1 MTSVSSTKEAVQT
14 DISLFTRSADTGY
27 WLCHDWQAE
36 VKAYCVLG
44 KVRLPWGN
52 SRQHG
57 SLTPLTARVI
67 RVGCVALQ
75 QGAAGRRGQA
85 TSNSAQGK
93 GTPPACPAGWPLG
106 GRADQAAQTDNMP
119 HPSIHAACCCRFQTP
134 ASSEPRVVPTAQRA
148 FLPRWHR
155 PCLSRVGNKV
165 SNHDERHGA
174 AQPTPA
180 SEDHLCPAQTCTP
193 GQPAAE
199 RFVLSPAK
207 RAQNCA
213 ASCQLRL
220 LDDRKLRWA
229 WFTHVP

>member
-1 MTSVSSTKEAVQT
+1 MTSVNSTKEAVQT

-44 KVRLPWGN
+44 KVRLPWGKFKTAW
-52 SRQHG
+52 QPHPAHG
-57 SLTPLTARVI
+57 S
-67 RVGCVALQ
+67 GH
-75 QGAAGRRGQA
+75 QGWLCHLAAGRCRQKRSG
-85 TSNSAQGK
+85 NLKSAQGK

-148 FLPRWHR
+148 FLTRWHR

-193 GQPAAE
+193 GQPTAE